1 MAQWLRA
8 LPALPKDLG
17 LNPSTPMVAH
27 SHFSLSSRGFDALFW
42 SLWTPDMHTDINVGK
57 TSIHIKF

>member
-1 MAQWLRA
+1 
-8 LPALPKDLG
+8 
-17 LNPSTPMVAH
+17 MVAH